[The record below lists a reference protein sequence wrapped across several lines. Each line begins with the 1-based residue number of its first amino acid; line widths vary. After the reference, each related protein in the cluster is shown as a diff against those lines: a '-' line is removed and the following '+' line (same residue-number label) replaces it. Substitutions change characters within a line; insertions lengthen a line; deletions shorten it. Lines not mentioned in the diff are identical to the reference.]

1 MDIATVIREARTGQG
16 MSRASLASKIGLSP
30 RTIEAYEA
38 GKQVPPADVALA
50 ISRECRIPWLTQ
62 IYCRKY
68 CPIGQK
74 YSYEVLEGVNLDP
87 QSVILKLAGEF
98 DEARAVL
105 GKMEELVINK
115 NSREDF
121 SEAEWREFTRCLAE
135 FLDVEHV
142 VECLKISL
150 GYWTDVG
157 DLIKAHND
165 KCWQRGYVQK
175 KKTALKIAAI

>member
-1 MDIATVIREARTGQG
+1 MEINTVIREARMARK
-16 MSRASLASKIGLSP
+16 MSRAELASRIGLSP

-38 GKQVPPADVALA
+38 GKQIPPADVVLA
-50 ISRECRIPWLTQ
+50 ISRECMVPWLTQ
-62 IYCRKY
+62 LYCREC
-68 CPIGQK
+68 CPIGRK
-74 YSYEVLEGVNLDP
+74 YSYEVLGGVNLDP
-87 QSVILKLAGEF
+87 QSVVLKLVGEL
-98 DEARAVL
+98 EEVRAVL
-105 GKMEELVINK
+105 GRMQELLVNK

-150 GYWTDVG
+150 GYWVDVG
-157 DLIKAHND
+157 ELIREHND

-175 KKTALKIAAI
+175 KKTALQAAI

>member
-1 MDIATVIREARTGQG
+1 MDIGTVIREARLAKK
-16 MSRASLASKIGLSP
+16 MSRAELASRIGLSP

-38 GKQVPPADVALA
+38 GKQIPPADVALA
-50 ISRECRIPWLTQ
+50 ISRECKMPWLTHL
-62 IYCRKY
+62 YCRKY

-98 DEARAVL
+98 NEARAVL
-105 GKMEELVINK
+105 SRMQELVVNK

-121 SEAEWREFTRCLAE
+121 SEVEWREFTRCLAE

-150 GYWTDVG
+150 GYWVDVG
-157 DLIKAHND
+157 ELIREHND

-175 KKTALKIAAI
+175 KKTALQAAI

>member
-1 MDIATVIREARTGQG
+1 MDISTVIRKARTAKK
-16 MSRASLASKIGLSP
+16 MSRATLATRIGLSP
-30 RTIEAYEA
+30 RTIETYEA
-38 GKQVPPADVALA
+38 GKQVPPADVTLA
-50 ISRECRIPWLTQ
+50 ISRECRMPELTQ
-62 IYCRKY
+62 LYCRKY

-74 YSYEVLEGVNLDP
+74 YGYEVLGGVNLDP
-87 QSVILKLAGEF
+87 PSVVIKLVGEF

-105 GKMEELVINK
+105 GKMQELLVNK
-115 NSREDF
+115 NGREDF
-121 SEAEWREFTRCLAE
+121 SEAEWREFIRCLAE

-157 DLIKAHND
+157 ELIREHND

-175 KKTALKIAAI
+175 KKTALKAAN

>member
-1 MDIATVIREARTGQG
+1 MEISTVIREARMGQR
-16 MSRASLASKIGLSP
+16 MTRAALASRIGLSP

-38 GKQVPPADVALA
+38 GKQLPPADVALA
-50 ISRECRIPWLTQ
+50 ISRECKVPWLTQ
-62 IYCRKY
+62 LYCRKY

-87 QSVILKLAGEF
+87 QSVVLKLAGEF

-105 GKMEELVINK
+105 GKLQELLVNK
-115 NSREDF
+115 NGREDF
-121 SEAEWREFTRCLAE
+121 SETEWREFTRCLAE

-150 GYWTDVG
+150 GYWVDVG
-157 DLIKAHND
+157 ELIREHND

-175 KKTALKIAAI
+175 KKTALKAAN